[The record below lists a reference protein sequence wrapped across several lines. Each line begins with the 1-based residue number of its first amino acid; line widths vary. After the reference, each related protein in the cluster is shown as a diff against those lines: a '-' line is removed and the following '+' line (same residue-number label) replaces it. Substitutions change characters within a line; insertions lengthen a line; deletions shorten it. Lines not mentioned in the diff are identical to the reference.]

1 MRNLYLLILFIFLL
15 SCTNS
20 KTYESISLKI
30 DLLNDKHA
38 PDARVAIWNI
48 DINDKKIPI
57 ELVGETN
64 LNDAKNEL
72 IEYLRSEDIS
82 FDDNIILLP
91 NHDFKYGIINNS
103 VANLRKNPSHSSE
116 LVSQTILGTGV
127 SILKKEGEWY
137 LIQTPDKYISWI
149 DHGGIVPMSKE
160 KYNNYFASDVG
171 VFTRPYGFSY
181 ETKKKIRVVSD
192 LVLGSALKI
201 VEVRSKHTKYEYPDG
216 RIAWIENRLMNSI
229 SSIRGMNYS
238 IQNLI
243 ENAHSL
249 IGVPYLWGGTSSKGF
264 DCSGYTKSVYLMNGY
279 ILPRDASQQ
288 VKEGILVDDSRNW
301 NLLEAGDLM
310 FFGYYKDDKLRIDHV
325 SIWLGEGY
333 FIQSSKNVRIS
344 SVYSDNLNFDDY
356 HMAKYIESRRIIGS
370 NTEGIKKL

>member
-1 MRNLYLLILFIFLL
+1 
-15 SCTNS
+15 
-20 KTYESISLKI
+20 
-30 DLLNDKHA
+30 LLNDKHV
-38 PDARVAIWNI
+38 PDARVAVWNI
-48 DINDKKIPI
+48 DFNDKKIPI

-72 IEYLRSEDIS
+72 IEYLKSEDIS
-82 FDDNIILLP
+82 FEDNIILLP

-127 SILKKEGEWY
+127 SILKKKGEWY

-149 DHGGIVPMSKE
+149 DHGGIVAMSKE
-160 KYNNYFASDVG
+160 KYDNYFASDVG

-181 ETKKKIRVVSD
+181 ETKKKNKVVSD

-201 VEVRSKHTKYEYPDG
+201 IEIRSKHTKYEYPDG
-216 RIAWIENRLMNSI
+216 RTAWIENRLMNSI

-238 IQNLI
+238 IQNLL

-288 VKEGILVDDSRNW
+288 VKEGILVDNSRNW

-325 SIWLGEGY
+325 SIWLGDGY

-344 SVYSDNLNFDDY
+344 SVYSDNSNFDDY

>member
-1 MRNLYLLILFIFLL
+1 MRNLYLFILFIFLL
-15 SCTNS
+15 SCTDS

-38 PDARVAIWNI
+38 PDARVAVWNI
-48 DINDKKIPI
+48 DVNDKQTPI

-64 LNDAKNEL
+64 LKDAKNEL
-72 IEYLRSEDIS
+72 IEYLKSEDIL
-82 FDDNIILLP
+82 FEDNIILLP

-103 VANLRKNPSHSSE
+103 VSNLRKNPSHSSE

-160 KYNNYFASDVG
+160 KYDNYFASDIG

-181 ETKKKIRVVSD
+181 ETKKKNKVVSD

-201 VEVRSKHTKYEYPDG
+201 VEIRSKHTKYEYPDG

-238 IQNLI
+238 IQNLL

-288 VKEGILVDDSRNW
+288 VKEGTLVDDSRNW

-325 SIWLGEGY
+325 SIWLGDGY

>member
-20 KTYESISLKI
+20 QTYESIGLKI

-38 PDARVAIWNI
+38 PDARVAVWNI
-48 DINDKKIPI
+48 DVNDKQIPI

-64 LNDAKNEL
+64 LKDAKNEL
-72 IEYLRSEDIS
+72 IEYLKSEDIL
-82 FDDNIILLP
+82 FEDNIMLLP

-160 KYNNYFASDVG
+160 KYDNYFASDVG
-171 VFTRPYGFSY
+171 VFTKPYGFSY
-181 ETKKKIRVVSD
+181 ETRQKNKVVSD

-201 VEVRSKHTKYEYPDG
+201 VEIRSKHTKYEYPDG

-238 IQNLI
+238 IQNLL

-288 VKEGILVDDSRNW
+288 VKEGVLVDDSRNW

-325 SIWLGEGY
+325 SIWLGDGY

-370 NTEGIKKL
+370 NTKGIKKL

>member
-38 PDARVAIWNI
+38 PDARVAVWNI
-48 DINDKKIPI
+48 DVNDKKTPI

-64 LNDAKNEL
+64 LIDAKKEL
-72 IEYLRSEDIS
+72 IEYLKSEDIS

-160 KYNNYFASDVG
+160 KYDNYFASDVG

-181 ETKKKIRVVSD
+181 ETKKKNRVVSD

-201 VEVRSKHTKYEYPDG
+201 VKIGSKHTKYKYPDG
-216 RIAWIENRLMNSI
+216 RTAWIENRLMNSI

-238 IQNLI
+238 IQNLL

-325 SIWLGEGY
+325 SIWLGDGY

-344 SVYSDNLNFDDY
+344 SVYSDNSNFDDY

>member
-38 PDARVAIWNI
+38 PDARVAVWNI
-48 DINDKKIPI
+48 DVNDKKTPI

-64 LNDAKNEL
+64 LIDAKKEL
-72 IEYLRSEDIS
+72 IEYLKSEDIS

-160 KYNNYFASDVG
+160 KYDNYFASDVG

-181 ETKKKIRVVSD
+181 ETKKKNRVVSD

-201 VEVRSKHTKYEYPDG
+201 VKIGSKHTKYKYPDG
-216 RIAWIENRLMNSI
+216 RTAWIENRLMNSI

-325 SIWLGEGY
+325 SIWLGDGY

-344 SVYSDNLNFDDY
+344 SVYSDNSNFDDY

>member
-30 DLLNDKHA
+30 DLLNDKYA
-38 PDARVAIWNI
+38 PDARVAVWNI
-48 DINDKKIPI
+48 DFNDKKIPI

-64 LNDAKNEL
+64 LNDAKNEF
-72 IEYLRSEDIS
+72 IEYLKSEDIP
-82 FDDNIILLP
+82 FEDNIILLP

-127 SILKKEGEWY
+127 SILKKKGEWY

-160 KYNNYFASDVG
+160 KYDNYFASDVG

-181 ETKKKIRVVSD
+181 ETKKKNKVVSD

-201 VEVRSKHTKYEYPDG
+201 VEIKSKHTKYEYPDG
-216 RIAWIENRLMNSI
+216 RTAWIENRLMNSI

-288 VKEGILVDDSRNW
+288 VKEGILVDNSRNW

-325 SIWLGEGY
+325 SIWLGDGY

-344 SVYSDNLNFDDY
+344 SVYSDNSNFDDY

>member
-1 MRNLYLLILFIFLL
+1 MRHLYLLVLFIFLL

-20 KTYESISLKI
+20 KIYESTSLKI
-30 DLLNDKHA
+30 DLLNDKYA
-38 PDARVAIWNI
+38 PDARVAVWNI
-48 DINDKKIPI
+48 DVNDKKIPI

-72 IEYLRSEDIS
+72 IEYLKSEDIS
-82 FDDNIILLP
+82 FEDNIILLP

-103 VANLRKNPSHSSE
+103 VANLRKNPLHSSE

-181 ETKKKIRVVSD
+181 ETKKKNRVVSD

-201 VEVRSKHTKYEYPDG
+201 VEVGSKHTKYKYPDG
-216 RIAWIENRLMNSI
+216 RIAWIENGLMNSI

-238 IQNLI
+238 IQNLL

-288 VKEGILVDDSRNW
+288 IKEGILVDDSRNW
-301 NLLEAGDLM
+301 NLLETGDLM

-325 SIWLGEGY
+325 SIWLGDGY

-344 SVYSDNLNFDDY
+344 SVYSDNSNFDDY

>member
-20 KTYESISLKI
+20 KTYESTSLKI

-48 DINDKKIPI
+48 DVNDKKIPI

-72 IEYLRSEDIS
+72 IEYLKSEDIS
-82 FDDNIILLP
+82 FEDNIILLP

-201 VEVRSKHTKYEYPDG
+201 VEVRSKHTKYKYPDG
-216 RIAWIENRLMNSI
+216 RIAWIENGLMNSI

-238 IQNLI
+238 IQNLL

-325 SIWLGEGY
+325 SIWLGDGY

>member
-38 PDARVAIWNI
+38 PDARVAVWNI
-48 DINDKKIPI
+48 DVNDKKTPI

-64 LNDAKNEL
+64 LIDAKKEL
-72 IEYLRSEDIS
+72 IEYLKSEDIS

-149 DHGGIVPMSKE
+149 DHGGIVPMLKE
-160 KYNNYFASDVG
+160 KYDNYFASDVG

-181 ETKKKIRVVSD
+181 ETKKKNRVVSD

-201 VEVRSKHTKYEYPDG
+201 VKIGSKHTKYKYPDG
-216 RIAWIENRLMNSI
+216 RTAWIENRLMNSI

-238 IQNLI
+238 IQNLL

-325 SIWLGEGY
+325 SIWLGDGY

-344 SVYSDNLNFDDY
+344 SVYSDNSNFDDY

>member
-1 MRNLYLLILFIFLL
+1 MRHLYLLVLFIFLL

-20 KTYESISLKI
+20 KIYESTSLKI
-30 DLLNDKHA
+30 DLLNDKYA
-38 PDARVAIWNI
+38 PDARVAVWNI
-48 DINDKKIPI
+48 DVNDKKTPI

-72 IEYLRSEDIS
+72 IEYLKSEDIS
-82 FDDNIILLP
+82 FEDNIILLP

-103 VANLRKNPSHSSE
+103 VANLRKNPLHSSE

-171 VFTRPYGFSY
+171 VFNRPYGFSY
-181 ETKKKIRVVSD
+181 ETKKKNRVVSD
-192 LVLGSALKI
+192 LVLGSVLKI
-201 VEVRSKHTKYEYPDG
+201 VEVGSKHTKYKYPDG
-216 RIAWIENRLMNSI
+216 RIAWIENGLMNSI

-238 IQNLI
+238 IQNLL

-288 VKEGILVDDSRNW
+288 IKEGILVDDSRNW
-301 NLLEAGDLM
+301 NLLETGDLM

-325 SIWLGEGY
+325 SIWLGDGY

-344 SVYSDNLNFDDY
+344 SVYSDNSNFDDY

>member
-1 MRNLYLLILFIFLL
+1 MRHLYLLVLFIFLS

-20 KTYESISLKI
+20 KIYESTSLKI
-30 DLLNDKHA
+30 DLLNDKYA
-38 PDARVAIWNI
+38 PDARVAVWNI
-48 DINDKKIPI
+48 DVNDKKIPI

-72 IEYLRSEDIS
+72 IEYLKSEDIS
-82 FDDNIILLP
+82 FEDNIILLP

-181 ETKKKIRVVSD
+181 ETKKKNRVVSD

-201 VEVRSKHTKYEYPDG
+201 VEVGSKHTKYKYPDG
-216 RIAWIENRLMNSI
+216 RIAWIENGLMNSI

-238 IQNLI
+238 IQNLL

-288 VKEGILVDDSRNW
+288 IKEGILVDDSRNW
-301 NLLEAGDLM
+301 NLLETGDLM

-325 SIWLGEGY
+325 SIWLGDGY

-344 SVYSDNLNFDDY
+344 SVYSDNSNFDDY

>member
-15 SCTNS
+15 SCTDS

-38 PDARVAIWNI
+38 PDARVAVWDI
-48 DINDKKIPI
+48 DVNDKTIPI

-64 LNDAKNEL
+64 LKDAKNEL
-72 IEYLRSEDIS
+72 IEYLKSEDIP
-82 FDDNIILLP
+82 FEDNIILLP
-91 NHDFKYGIINNS
+91 NYDFKYGIINNS

-149 DHGGIVPMSKE
+149 DHGGIVAMSKE
-160 KYNNYFASDVG
+160 KYDNYFASDVG

-181 ETKKKIRVVSD
+181 ETKKKNKVVSD

-201 VEVRSKHTKYEYPDG
+201 IEIRSKHTKYEYPDG
-216 RIAWIENRLMNSI
+216 RTAWIENGLMNSI

-238 IQNLI
+238 IQNLLK
-243 ENAHSL
+243 NAHSL

-288 VKEGILVDDSRNW
+288 VKEGVFVDDSRNW

-325 SIWLGEGY
+325 SIWLGDGY

-344 SVYSDNLNFDDY
+344 SVYSENSNFDDY